1 MLVLEEE
8 QTKIAV
14 GDELSPPAAGNGL
27 NHPPRV
33 VGRFAGFLALDVPVG
48 VTFRAYLGAKLLVE
62 VLVVGLD
69 EPLLVKEELAGL
81 VLHAIV
87 ASVNSAIQPWDVVL
101 VEVLAQVDHRVL

>member
-14 GDELSPPAAGNGL
+14 GDELVSSSSGQWTEPSVKGS
-27 NHPPRV
+27 R
-33 VGRFAGFLALDVPVG
+33 RFCWFPD
-48 VTFRAYLGAKLLVE
+48 LGCRCVE

-87 ASVNSAIQPWDVVL
+87 ASSNSAIQPWDVVL